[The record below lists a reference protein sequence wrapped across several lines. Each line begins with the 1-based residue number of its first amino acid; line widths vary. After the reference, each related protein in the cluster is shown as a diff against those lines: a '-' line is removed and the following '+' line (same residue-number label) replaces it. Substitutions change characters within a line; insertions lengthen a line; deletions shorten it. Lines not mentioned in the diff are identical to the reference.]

1 MPALNT
7 PDTERFTLSNGLN
20 VVLCHAP
27 RLKRCAASLRVAAG
41 SHDVPARW
49 PGLAH
54 FLEHLFFLGT
64 ERFGADQKLMT
75 FVQRHG
81 GQINASTRER
91 TTDFFFELPA
101 AAFAGGVERL
111 CDMLAHPRMNM
122 ADQLRER
129 EVLHAEFI
137 AWSRDAEARHLTT
150 LLAPVNPQH
159 PLRGFHA
166 GNRYS
171 LAVPNPD
178 FQQALKDFYAR
189 FYQAGQLTLC
199 LTGPQ
204 PLAQLRE
211 LANQYGTLF
220 RSGEP
225 AARQVP
231 PRLVAPLQAS
241 SRQQA
246 ASHRGLLPASCG
258 RELARDRDSRDT
270 EKPSHNDRLHLLFA
284 CEGLPAQ
291 TDEAVTYLCHWL
303 NTPKP
308 GGLISELVN
317 RSLISSLKA
326 APLYQFNGQ
335 LLLDIDFLGTDPDR
349 RNAVARL
356 FFSWLAFF
364 KLHWPERV
372 AEFDAVQQRRL
383 QTCGALELAHHYCRD
398 LPGAMSQNGSS
409 ALAAL
414 TAQLTPESLLG
425 LQMAQGDADA
435 SVKWKLPPPNPF
447 LQSTTTTDATPVPRT
462 ADSVVFHRALPMQSD
477 EAAVF
482 LRWQLVGTQP
492 RLWHMLDE
500 SLQAISGDARQA
512 GVNLSFSA
520 YGPYWEMKLNGIRQ
534 PMVAIIEHV
543 LHQLAAADAKS
554 LARYKS
560 ADNEPPLMPIRQL
573 LKVLPDRVL
582 AAQTASQAD
591 DPQAVWFDARWSAF
605 VTGLPQTDEP
615 SVRAAL
621 SLAPGSQQ
629 SGASPPRELQPGKC
643 WLNEATD
650 SAEDAVLLFCPTAG
664 ASITD
669 EAAWRMLGHLLQ
681 GPFYQRLRVELQLG
695 YAVFSGLRQ
704 IGGRTGLLFG
714 VQSPACSA
722 EQLVRHIETLIDGVA
737 EMITAADLA
746 EQKRALI
753 AQFDSHG
760 LPSEQLAELLWQ
772 AHLAGHGDDYL
783 LHLQNAL
790 AALDCERLTGAAR
803 NLAGAAAGWLI
814 LANRPAPSAWRDL
827 YLNGNGLS

>member
-7 PDTERFTLSNGLN
+7 LDTERFTLGNGLK

-41 SHDVPARW
+41 SHDVSAAW

-64 ERFGADQKLMT
+64 ERFCADQKLMT

-91 TTDFFFELPA
+91 TTDFFFELPV
-101 AAFAGGVERL
+101 AAFAEGVERL
-111 CDMLAHPRMNM
+111 CDMLANPRMNM

-137 AWSRDAEARHLTT
+137 AWSRDAEARHQTDLLTS
-150 LLAPVNPQH
+150 LNPRH

-171 LAVPNPD
+171 LVVPNPA
-178 FQQALKDFYAR
+178 FQQALKDFYVR

-199 LTGPQ
+199 LAGPQ
-204 PLAQLRE
+204 PLVALRE
-211 LANQYGTLF
+211 LATQHGAVF
-220 RSGEP
+220 RTGEP
-225 AARQVP
+225 AARQAP
-231 PRLVAPLQAS
+231 PLLAAPFQAS
-241 SRQQA
+241 NCEQA
-246 ASHRGLLPASCG
+246 AFHGGLPDSCE
-258 RELARDRDSRDT
+258 REPARDRDGKSTRNL
-270 EKPSHNDRLHLLFA
+270 PHNDRLHLLFA

-291 TDEAVTYLCHWL
+291 ADEAVAYLCHWL

-308 GGLISELVN
+308 GGLKSELVN
-317 RSLISSLKA
+317 RGLISSLKA

-335 LLLDIDFLGTDPDR
+335 LLLDIDFQGSRPDK

-372 AEFDAVQQRRL
+372 AEFGAMQQRRL

-398 LPGAMSQNGSS
+398 LPGTLSRNGRS
-409 ALAAL
+409 ALEAL
-414 TAQLTPESLLG
+414 IAQLTPESLLG
-425 LQMAQGDADA
+425 PETLQDDADA
-435 SVKWKLPPPNPF
+435 SVKWQLPPPNPF
-447 LQSTTTTDATPVPRT
+447 LLAPARTDATPVPQT
-462 ADSVVFHRALPMQSD
+462 ADSVVFHRALPTQSD

-482 LRWQLVGTQP
+482 LRWQLADAQP
-492 RLWHMLDE
+492 RVWRMLNE
-500 SLQAISGDARQA
+500 SLQTTSEDARQA
-512 GVNLSFSA
+512 GVDLSFSA

-543 LHQLAAADAKS
+543 LRQLVAADAKS
-554 LARYKS
+554 LARYTS
-560 ADNEPPLMPIRQL
+560 AHSEPPLIPIRQL
-573 LKVLPDRVL
+573 LKVLPDRVV
-582 AAQTASQAD
+582 AAQTTSQAD
-591 DPQAVWFDARWSAF
+591 DPQTIWSRARWSAF
-605 VTGLPQTDEP
+605 VTGLPPTDEP

-621 SLAPGSQQ
+621 SLAPGSPQ
-629 SGASPPRELQPGKC
+629 SGALRLIERQPGKC
-643 WLNEATD
+643 WLNEATE
-650 SAEDAVLLFCPTAG
+650 SSEDAVLVFCPTAG

-669 EAAWRMLGHLLQ
+669 EAAWRMLGHLVQ

-704 IGGRTGLLFG
+704 IGGLTGLLFG
-714 VQSPACSA
+714 VQSPACGA
-722 EQLVRHIETLIDGVA
+722 EQLVRHIETLIDSIA
-737 EMITAADLA
+737 EMIAVADLE

-753 AQFDSHG
+753 AQFDPHA
-760 LPSEQLAELLWQ
+760 LPNEQLAQLLWQ
-772 AHLAGHGDDYL
+772 AHLAGHDDNYL
-783 LHLQNAL
+783 IQLRNAL
-790 AALDCERLTGAAR
+790 AALDCEGLTEAAR

-814 LANRPAPSAWRDL
+814 LANRPAPSAWPDL